1 MSKVEVSVSVDD
13 AYLNQIEQISQR
25 LKSFGMSVKQTLP
38 SIGVINGS
46 IESERLESLN
56 QIEGVSSVELQQ
68 GYQLP
73 PPSSPIQ

>member
-13 AYLNQIEQISQR
+13 THLNQIEQISQQLR
-25 LKSFGMSVKQTLP
+25 QSGMDVKQTLS

-46 IESERLESLN
+46 IESDRLDNLT
-56 QIEGVSSVELQQ
+56 QIEGVRSVERQQ